1 MNWFKKKFV
10 RWIKR
15 DWYNCDDGQEA
26 ACPDAP
32 MAPGYSNSAKIGSSR
47 SVDSPVRFNFT
58 VIPASGG
65 RIVEFNTYDH
75 VKDRSVNTV
84 HVIPDDTD
92 FTHEL
97 TKIVSIE
104 LLKN

>member
-1 MNWFKKKFV
+1 MNWVKKKFV

-15 DWYNCDDGQEA
+15 DWYNCEDEL
-26 ACPDAP
+26 ACPEATQVS
-32 MAPGYSNSAKIGSSR
+32 GYGNSAKIGSSR
-47 SVDSPVRFNFT
+47 HVDSPVRFNFT

-75 VKDRSVNTV
+75 HKDRSINTV
-84 HVIPDDTD
+84 HVIPDDVD
-92 FTHEL
+92 FSNEL

>member
-1 MNWFKKKFV
+1 MNRFKKKFV

-15 DWYNCDDGQEA
+15 DWYNCEDELDCAGA
-26 ACPDAP
+26 VPAP
-32 MAPGYSNSAKIGSSR
+32 NYASGSKISPSR
-47 SVDSPVRFNFT
+47 SIESPVRFNFT

-75 VKDRSVNTV
+75 QKDRSFNTV
-84 HVIPDDTD
+84 HVIPDEAD
-92 FTHEL
+92 FSNEL

-104 LLKN
+104 LLKH

>member
-1 MNWFKKKFV
+1 MNWVKKKII

-15 DWYNCDDGQEA
+15 DWYNCDDDAPEA
-26 ACPDAP
+26 ACVPVS
-32 MAPGYSNSAKIGSSR
+32 GYGNGAKLASSR
-47 SVDSPVRFNFT
+47 SIESPVRFNFT

-75 VKDRSVNTV
+75 QKDRSINTV

-92 FTHEL
+92 FTNEL

>member
-1 MNWFKKKFV
+1 MNRFKKKFV

-15 DWYNCDDGQEA
+15 DWYNCEDELRCEEA
-26 ACPDAP
+26 MPTAN
-32 MAPGYSNSAKIGSSR
+32 YSSGSKISSSR
-47 SVDSPVRFNFT
+47 SIESPVRFNFT

-75 VKDRSVNTV
+75 QKDRSFNTV
-84 HVIPDDTD
+84 HVIPDEAD
-92 FTHEL
+92 FSNEL

-104 LLKN
+104 LLKH

>member
-1 MNWFKKKFV
+1 MKWIKKKFV

-15 DWYNCDDGQEA
+15 DWYNCDDELKCDEA
-26 ACPDAP
+26 VPSP
-32 MAPGYSNSAKIGSSR
+32 NYVGSGKLSAGR
-47 SVDSPVRFNFT
+47 SVESPVRFNFT

-75 VKDRSVNTV
+75 QKDRSINTV
-84 HVIPDDTD
+84 HVIPDEAD
-92 FTHEL
+92 FSNEL

-104 LLKN
+104 LLKH

>member
-1 MNWFKKKFV
+1 MRIKHKIIKWL
-10 RWIKR
+10 KR
-15 DWYNCDDGQEA
+15 DWYSCDDELVCAEA
-26 ACPDAP
+26 MPT
-32 MAPGYSNSAKIGSSR
+32 SNYASGGKLSASR
-47 SVDSPVRFNFT
+47 SVESPVRFNFT

-75 VKDRSVNTV
+75 VRDRSVNTV

-92 FTHEL
+92 FADEL
-97 TKIVSIE
+97 TKIVSME

>member
-1 MNWFKKKFV
+1 MRWFKKKFV

-15 DWYNCDDGQEA
+15 DWYNCDDEIMCA
-26 ACPDAP
+26 DEPVT
-32 MAPGYSNSAKIGSSR
+32 GYSNGAKISSSR
-47 SVDSPVRFNFT
+47 HVDSPVRFNFT

-75 VKDRSVNTV
+75 QKDRSINTV
-84 HVIPDDTD
+84 HVIPDDVD
-92 FTHEL
+92 FSNEL

-104 LLKN
+104 LLKH

>member
-1 MNWFKKKFV
+1 MNRFKKKFV

-15 DWYNCDDGQEA
+15 DWYNCEDELVCA
-26 ACPDAP
+26 DADAVP
-32 MAPGYSNSAKIGSSR
+32 ASNYSGGKISSSR
-47 SVDSPVRFNFT
+47 SIESPVRFNFT

-75 VKDRSVNTV
+75 QKDRSFNTV
-84 HVIPDDTD
+84 HVIPDEAD
-92 FTHEL
+92 FSNEL

-104 LLKN
+104 LLKH

>member
-1 MNWFKKKFV
+1 MNWFKKKII
-10 RWIKR
+10 RWMKR
-15 DWYNCDDGQEA
+15 DWYNDDVCDSPEA
-26 ACPDAP
+26 VPVS
-32 MAPGYSNSAKIGSSR
+32 GYGNSNKIASSR
-47 SVDSPVRFNFT
+47 SIESPVRFNFT

-75 VKDRSVNTV
+75 QKDRSINTV
-84 HVIPDDTD
+84 HVIPDDAD
-92 FTHEL
+92 FTNEL

>member
-1 MNWFKKKFV
+1 MNWFRKRMI
-10 RWIKR
+10 RWLKR
-15 DWYNCDDGQEA
+15 EWYNDDTPEA
-26 ACPDAP
+26 VPVS
-32 MAPGYSNSAKIGSSR
+32 GYSNGAKLSSSR
-47 SVDSPVRFNFT
+47 SIESPVRFNFT

-75 VKDRSVNTV
+75 QKDRSINTV
-84 HVIPDDTD
+84 HVIPDEAD
-92 FTHEL
+92 FTNEL

>member
-1 MNWFKKKFV
+1 MNWVKKKFV

-15 DWYNCDDGQEA
+15 DWYNCEDDSPEEV
-26 ACPDAP
+26 CVPS
-32 MAPGYSNSAKIGSSR
+32 PGYSNGAKIASSHR
-47 SVDSPVRFNFT
+47 IESPVRFNFT

-75 VKDRSVNTV
+75 HKDRSINTV
-84 HVIPDDTD
+84 HVIPDEAD
-92 FTHEL
+92 FSNEL

-104 LLKN
+104 LLKH